1 MGEKRS
7 IRVGVIFTM
16 TSSFQKGS
24 KNISFEKGGLQ
35 RKHKFKNRNFKSNKT
50 SFGSK
55 PKRLLSLKLHTSF
68 KKLGLKD
75 STLEKKGRNLK
86 KFNLVSNTRN
96 SRFEDSFG
104 FMKLSVLEG
113 RLPAKFKNSVSKIY
127 KIKERIFDPIS
138 GEETN
143 SFAGLKNLIL
153 EESKRQERLSVFLE
167 KGFTRKK
174 SKILGESSN
183 LDKVLLRPSSF
194 IDNNQEEGLNKTL
207 SRFEDSPKILDFFR
221 VNPFSK
227 KTESLSCLLD
237 SSNIRFFNPAKL
249 LVSSPE
255 MGSKILSFI
264 LYILDTEFLNLAGSL
279 PSNTESFIKPKESSN
294 LEFLVLETRLNFL
307 RFLPFFSRVESLS
320 PNFLKLV

>member
-1 MGEKRS
+1 M
-7 IRVGVIFTM
+7 GVIFTM

-75 STLEKKGRNLK
+75 STLEKKGRNLR

-127 KIKERIFDPIS
+127 KIKERIFDPVS
-138 GEETN
+138 GEEAN

-153 EESKRQERLSVFLE
+153 EESEGQERLSVFLE
-167 KGFTRKK
+167 EGFTPKK

-194 IDNNQEEGLNKTL
+194 IDNNQEEEERVRFIGGFLEIPKNKYIEKNKKL
-207 SRFEDSPKILDFFR
+207 EKLRAKIESEINRSL
-221 VNPFSK
+221 PFIVDIEKKFLTSK
-227 KTESLSCLLD
+227 KSVSTVFYYKSRDSKDSLM
-237 SSNIRFFNPAKL
+237 I
-249 LVSSPE
+249 
-255 MGSKILSFI
+255 
-264 LYILDTEFLNLAGSL
+264 
-279 PSNTESFIKPKESSN
+279 
-294 LEFLVLETRLNFL
+294 
-307 RFLPFFSRVESLS
+307 
-320 PNFLKLV
+320 